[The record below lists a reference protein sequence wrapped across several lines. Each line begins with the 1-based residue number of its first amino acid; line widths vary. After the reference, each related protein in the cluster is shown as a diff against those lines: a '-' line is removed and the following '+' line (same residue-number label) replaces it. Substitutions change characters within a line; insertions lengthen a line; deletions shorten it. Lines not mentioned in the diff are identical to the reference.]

1 MICVS
6 IGSISFPELA
16 KLLRSEEF
24 VEIRLD
30 QNDFSDDELR
40 SIFSTL
46 TKTIATCR
54 PGKFKEEERIKK
66 LKLCVESGASFID
79 IELETMD
86 DSFKEISILA
96 KVQNCN
102 LIISHHNY
110 EETPPISEL
119 KKIFRSSQDMGAD
132 IVKIACKVTTEKDNA
147 ILLSLYH
154 CLEDTDTSQLILIGM
169 GEKGKITR
177 VAAPLLGAPFTYAS
191 YEAGKET
198 AQGQITKSE
207 IEEIIKVI
215 TDENN

>member
-6 IGSISFPELA
+6 VGSIGFPELIE
-16 KLLRSEEF
+16 LLRSEEF

-30 QNDFSDDELR
+30 LNNFSDDQL
-40 SIFSTL
+40 IKLFSSPA
-46 TKTIATCR
+46 KTIATCR

-79 IELETMD
+79 IEKETMD
-86 DSFKEISILA
+86 DSHREISTLA
-96 KVQNCN
+96 KAENCK
-102 LIISHHNY
+102 LIISYHNY
-110 EETPPISEL
+110 EETPPVSEL

-132 IVKIACKVTTEKDNA
+132 IVKIACKVTSENDNA

-154 CLEDTDTSQLILIGM
+154 FLENTDTSQLILIGM

-177 VAAPLLGAPFTYAS
+177 IAAPFLGAPFTYAS
-191 YEAGKET
+191 YEVGKET

-207 IEEIIKVI
+207 IDEIIKLI